1 MPNKEKGSLRRNFDL
16 KRREARGLPPE
27 KLREILARIYP
38 EETTDEL
45 MDRFFERS
53 NNNAED

>member
-16 KRREARGLPPE
+16 KRREARDLPPE

-38 EETTDEL
+38 AETTDEL
-45 MDRFFERS
+45 MDRLFERS
-53 NNNAED
+53 NNNAE